1 MSNASPS
8 SLRIAIT
15 FKNTEST
22 EPLKNYASDKL
33 QHCVQKFVHKDAEV
47 HVVLSVEKLRQI
59 AEASFHA
66 LGVDFFAREESSDLY
81 ASIDALCDSLT
92 QQLRK
97 QKEKIRNHH
106 A

>member
-1 MSNASPS
+1 MSNGSQS

-15 FKNTEST
+15 FKNTDST
-22 EPLKNYASDKL
+22 EPLKSYASEKL
-33 QHCVQKFVHKDAEV
+33 HHCVQKFVHQDAEV

-66 LGVDFFAREESSDLY
+66 FGLDFFAREESSDLY

-97 QKEKIRNHH
+97 QKEKIKNHH
-106 A
+106 